1 MDVIPFNVPGL
12 PEPDMLTGEFVVRP
26 ISINM
31 SNPQAG
37 PMLSLHSTAAT
48 AGAAS
53 APSDGVLCI
62 YPGTDMV
69 SYLFNILVRS
79 GQKDLLPSLLI
90 YSASVEGSCM
100 LLSMSYDLNNNPVLT
115 TTILP
120 EEYLP
125 KILASYEGTTIADV
139 SDIDDRLEFTQVF
152 TSNSFGVIKR
162 ISNDLT
168 HAPKEGGNAIFDL
181 QKDLDTLSDVA
192 SFYMTRALTLSGGV
206 TSAPTGDVATTDGD
220 PVWELL
226 WRAAPWTAIAGFAI
240 VFVLTRTSLTFRGLN
255 GNLRVDYNLDA
266 NRRRRNNNQDASRE

>member
-1 MDVIPFNVPGL
+1 MNVIPFNVPGL
-12 PEPDMLTGEFVVRP
+12 PEPETLTGEFVTRP

-31 SNPQAG
+31 NSPQAG
-37 PMLSLHSTAAT
+37 PLLSLHGPTAT
-48 AGAAS
+48 TGTTG
-53 APSDGVLCI
+53 PLFDGVLCI

-79 GQKDLLPSLLI
+79 GQKDLLPSILV
-90 YSASVEGSCM
+90 YSASVEGSCT

-125 KILASYEGTTIADV
+125 KILTPYEGTVIADV
-139 SDIDDRLEFTQVF
+139 SGIDDRLEFTQVF

-192 SFYMTRALTLSGGV
+192 SFYLTRALTLEGG
-206 TSAPTGDVATTDGD
+206 TSTGDVATVAGD
-220 PVWELL
+220 PVWQLL
-226 WRAAPWTAIAGFAI
+226 WRGAPWTAIAGFA
-240 VFVLTRTSLTFRGLN
+240 VVYVLTRTSLTFRGLN

-266 NRRRRNNNQDASRE
+266 NRRRPNNNQDASRE